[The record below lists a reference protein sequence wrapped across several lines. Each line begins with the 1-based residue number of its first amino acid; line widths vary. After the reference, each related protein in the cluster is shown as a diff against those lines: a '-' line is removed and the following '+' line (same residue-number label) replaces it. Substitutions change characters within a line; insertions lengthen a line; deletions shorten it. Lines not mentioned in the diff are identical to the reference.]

1 MKKKVQI
8 FNELKDMGKGII
20 PIEKIYFLTN
30 VALLLCPRE
39 KVLDNFKIKV
49 FPTKTLESE
58 PEPEH
63 QLAVFA
69 TPKQKKNELR
79 NVRWNL
85 CRF

>member
-30 VALLLCPRE
+30 AALLLCARE

-58 PEPEH
+58 PEPER

-69 TPKQKKNELR
+69 TPKPKKNELR